1 MSIGMARSV
10 GVTVGRSSRHMV
22 ARNSK
27 VLVDMAAINN
37 PSTVVDRNSLGMVA
51 VKSPRVM
58 VVAKSHLDTV
68 NKDPAIT
75 ADKNAPNT
83 RAVVKSMVVATA
95 TSDMVTSVPNN
106 RTARRVSPVALV
118 KSLRATGSLGDVVPT
133 MKMNMVVEAGS
144 SMAPVVAVMARRGT
158 DVGIRVPC

>member
-1 MSIGMARSV
+1 MLINV
-10 GVTVGRSSRHMV
+10 
-22 ARNSK
+22 

-68 NKDPAIT
+68 NKGTSPRKSPSLVIVLPTPLTDPAIT